1 MLSESLARIER
12 VGLIPIVVSN
22 DPSKVLELGRQFLDL
37 GLDVVEVTM
46 RREGAMDVL
55 MRLCKEL
62 PQLLVGAGTIFSVSA
77 AKQAVQAGARFIAS
91 PHVDEEMV
99 AYCMENKIVPC
110 PGGFTPTEVN
120 RAILAAKE
128 QSPISLDLPLLMK
141 IFPAASGGPGH
152 IRALRDV
159 FPSTRFVPTG
169 GVNVSNLADY
179 IRAGAFAV
187 GGTWVCRAD
196 LVDNGNFDTIAR
208 LTQEALSIIKK
219 TKSSLEPQPHL

>member
-1 MLSESLARIER
+1 LFSESLERIER

-22 DPSKVLELGRQFLDL
+22 NSSRVLKLGRQFLDL

-55 MRLCKEL
+55 MRLCKEV
-62 PQLLVGAGTIFSVSA
+62 PELLVGAGTILSVSA
-77 AKQAVQAGARFIAS
+77 AKEAVQAGARFIAS
-91 PHVDEEMV
+91 PHLDEEIV

-120 RAILAAKE
+120 HAILAVRK
-128 QSPISLDLPLLMK
+128 QNSNQLDFPFLMK

-169 GVNVSNLADY
+169 GVNASNLADY
-179 IRAGAFAV
+179 ITAGAFAV
-187 GGTWVCRAD
+187 GGTWICRAN
-196 LVDNGNFDTIAR
+196 LVDNGDFDTIAR

-219 TKSSLEPQPHL
+219 TKSTLRPQSR

>member
-1 MLSESLARIER
+1 LLSESLERIER

-22 DPSKVLELGRQFLDL
+22 NSSKVLQLGRQFLDL

-55 MRLCKEL
+55 MRLCKEV
-62 PQLLVGAGTIFSVSA
+62 PELLVGAGTIFSLSA
-77 AKQAVQAGARFIAS
+77 AEEAVQAGAQFIAS
-91 PHVDEEMV
+91 PHLDEEIV

-120 RAILAAKE
+120 HAILAVRK
-128 QSPISLDLPLLMK
+128 QSSNSLNLPLLMK
-141 IFPAASGGPGH
+141 IFPAASGGPEH

-169 GVNVSNLADY
+169 GVNANNLADY
-179 IRAGAFAV
+179 ITAGAFAV
-187 GGTWVCRAD
+187 GGTWICRAN
-196 LVDNGNFDTIAR
+196 LVDNGDFDTIAR
-208 LTQEALSIIKK
+208 LTHEALSIIKK
-219 TKSSLEPQPHL
+219 TKSTLRPQPC

>member
-1 MLSESLARIER
+1 LFSESLERIER

-22 DPSKVLELGRQFLDL
+22 NSSKVLQLGRQFLDL

-55 MRLCKEL
+55 MRLCKEV
-62 PQLLVGAGTIFSVSA
+62 PELLVGAGTILSVSA
-77 AKQAVQAGARFIAS
+77 AEEAVQAGARFIAS
-91 PHVDEEMV
+91 PHFDEEIV

-110 PGGFTPTEVN
+110 PGWFTPTEVN
-120 RAILAAKE
+120 HAILAVRK
-128 QSPISLDLPLLMK
+128 QSSNPLDLPFLMK

-169 GVNVSNLADY
+169 GVNASNLADY
-179 IRAGAFAV
+179 ITGGAFAV
-187 GGTWVCRAD
+187 GGTWICRAD
-196 LVDNGNFDTIAR
+196 LVDNGDFDTIAR

-219 TKSSLEPQPHL
+219 TKSTLRPQSR

>member
-1 MLSESLARIER
+1 MLSESLERIER

-22 DPSKVLELGRQFLDL
+22 NSSKVLQLGRQFLDL

-55 MRLCKEL
+55 MRLCKEV
-62 PQLLVGAGTIFSVSA
+62 PELLVGAGTIFSLSA
-77 AKQAVQAGARFIAS
+77 AEEAVQAGAQFIAS
-91 PHVDEEMV
+91 PHLDEEIV

-120 RAILAAKE
+120 HAILAVRK
-128 QSPISLDLPLLMK
+128 QSSNSLNLPLLMK
-141 IFPAASGGPGH
+141 IFPAASGGPEH

-169 GVNVSNLADY
+169 GVNANNLADY
-179 IRAGAFAV
+179 ITAGAFAV
-187 GGTWVCRAD
+187 GGTWICRAN
-196 LVDNGNFDTIAR
+196 LVDNGDFDTIAR
-208 LTQEALSIIKK
+208 LTHEALSIIKK
-219 TKSSLEPQPHL
+219 TKSTLRPQPC